1 MLMAGI
7 VFRSVD
13 EYFGHL
19 YREKDFIFLQDTQM
33 FFLIKI
39 RFTARV
45 QLHSTAIHQGDVL
58 DQEQILSVAEFCGRY
73 TESCPFPPPDQQNA
87 QMLQNMSAI
96 QQKNFLTQKTQIL

>member
-19 YREKDFIFLQDTQM
+19 YREKDCIFLQDTQM

-45 QLHSTAIHQGDVL
+45 QLHNTAVHRGYVL
-58 DQEQILSVAEFCGRY
+58 DQEQILSVAEFFGRY
-73 TESCPFPPPDQQNA
+73 TESCPFPPLDQQNA
-87 QMLQNMSAI
+87 QVLQNMSAI